1 MARDMT
7 KGNIT
12 GHLIAYAVPLVFG
25 NLFQQLYN
33 TADALI
39 VGNLLG
45 DRSLAA
51 VTSTGTL
58 VFLLVGF
65 FAGIF
70 MAMLDIVGLQLTN
83 LTAYNEYI
91 TDVIISVIVYLS
103 AFSLLIQMM
112 LTGRKKKLVVEAN
125 KTTTADIPA
134 EAETQPLDVPPE
146 DIPDIPMEEAPQV
159 PEQPEEGG
167 EQA

>member
-1 MARDMT
+1 MALLAV
-7 KGNIT
+7 NNP
-12 GHLIAYAVPLVFG
+12 IAVIF
-25 NLFQQLYN
+25 
-33 TADALI
+33 T
-39 VGNLLG
+39 
-45 DRSLAA
+45 
-51 VTSTGTL
+51 
-58 VFLLVGF
+58 
-65 FAGIF
+65 GIF

-146 DIPDIPMEEAPQV
+146 DRPDIPAEEAPQV
-159 PEQPEEGG
+159 PEQPEKGG